1 MVLFSRV
8 KSTSDGRLLHRPK
21 APVTLPP
28 IVGETEPLQKLYN
41 LLEAKEFKTRM
52 EGVALLL
59 DLCKTSPQLISTNV
73 VQVCR
78 VSSLCLSFSSFPKP
92 VAVKLIQC
100 VLALHPGCL
109 GQAGPSYPE
118 ILNSGPCFRTSYC
131 SPDVFVWQVP
141 IDAVHQMR
149 TEFSAGVTSAVSYSQ
164 LG

>member
-8 KSTSDGRLLHRPK
+8 KSTSDGRLLRRPK
-21 APVTLPP
+21 AQVTLPP
-28 IVGETEPLQKLYN
+28 AVEETESLQKLYN

-59 DLCKTSPQLISTNV
+59 DLCKSSPQLVSTNT

-78 VSSLCLSFSSFPKP
+78 VSSLFLSFSSFPKP
-92 VAVKLIQC
+92 VAGKLIQC
-100 VLALHPGCL
+100 VLALHPGCV
-109 GQAGPSYPE
+109 GQAAASYPE
-118 ILNSGPCFRTSYC
+118 IFNSGPRFRTSSF

-149 TEFSAGVTSAVSYSQ
+149 TEFSAGVTSAVSYSH